1 MRLREFQKPSEKL
14 PRHGAEV
21 NINKTKLNDGAKLV
35 NLFNIW
41 KLSFYLGFTKQIICF
56 GIVLPMSFEWKIYD
70 FLSFGWFWVL
80 AQNFREKF
88 WFWAKLKKPKK
99 TTGLIINL

>member
-1 MRLREFQKPSEKL
+1 
-14 PRHGAEV
+14 
-21 NINKTKLNDGAKLV
+21 
-35 NLFNIW
+35 
-41 KLSFYLGFTKQIICF
+41 
-56 GIVLPMSFEWKIYD
+56 MSFEWKIYD

-99 TTGLIINL
+99 TTGLVNRYAYPKALWDEGQELAFFEYLS

>member
-1 MRLREFQKPSEKL
+1 
-14 PRHGAEV
+14 
-21 NINKTKLNDGAKLV
+21 
-35 NLFNIW
+35 
-41 KLSFYLGFTKQIICF
+41 
-56 GIVLPMSFEWKIYD
+56 MSFEWKIYD

-99 TTGLIINL
+99 TTGLLENYKRIVPVEVQNPTEQMTSKNSTKFLLG